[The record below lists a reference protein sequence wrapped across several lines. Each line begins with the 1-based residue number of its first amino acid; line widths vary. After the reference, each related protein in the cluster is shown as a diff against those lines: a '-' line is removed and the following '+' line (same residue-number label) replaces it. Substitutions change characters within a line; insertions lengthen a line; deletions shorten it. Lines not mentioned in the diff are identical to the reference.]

1 MASQQSLDDLKPL
14 DCLIVG
20 GGPAGLTAAIYLRRF
35 YRNVR
40 LFDAGQS
47 RAALIPRSH
56 NYPGFPDGINGN
68 ELLERLRTQLQR
80 YGGEV
85 TPARVERVQR
95 SPDGLFHAET
105 SAGPVVARTLLLA
118 TGVVDLDPD
127 LPGFQAVKEQAL
139 IRYCPICD
147 GFEFSDQRIGV
158 IGSGRHGVKEAIFIR
173 NYSRAMTF
181 IGLTGC
187 AQLTDALR
195 DELTR
200 HQVSVL
206 EGHGTNLSVTDSGAV
221 QLALADGRREEFD
234 VLYCALGTKV
244 RSDLGLSLGAECDD
258 GGCLRVDPHL
268 LCSIDGLYAAGD
280 VTDRL
285 DQIAVATGQAA
296 IAATA
301 IHNRL

>member
-1 MASQQSLDDLKPL
+1 MKDEPL

-20 GGPAGLTAAIYLRRF
+20 AGPAGLTAAIYLRRF
-35 YRNVR
+35 YRDIR
-40 LFDAGQS
+40 LCDAGRS
-47 RAALIPRSH
+47 RASLIPRSH
-56 NYPGFPDGINGN
+56 NYPGFPDGIGGDA
-68 ELLERLRTQLQR
+68 LLERLRTQLQR

-95 SPDGLFHAET
+95 TSDGLFHAET
-105 SAGPVVARTLLLA
+105 SAGPMVARTLLLA
-118 TGVVDLDPD
+118 TGVVDIDPD
-127 LPGFQAVKEQAL
+127 LPGFQNVKEQGL

-181 IGLTGC
+181 IGLTGY

-195 DELTR
+195 DDLTH
-200 HQVSVL
+200 HQVRVQ
-206 EGHGTNLSVTDSGAV
+206 EGHGTSLTVTATGAI
-221 QLALADGRREEFD
+221 QLEFDDGRRDEFD
-234 VLYCALGTKV
+234 VLYCALGTRV
-244 RSDLGLSLGAECDD
+244 RSELALALGAECDD

>member
-1 MASQQSLDDLKPL
+1 MTTEPPL

-20 GGPAGLTAAIYLRRF
+20 AGPAGLTAAIYLRRF
-35 YRNVR
+35 YRDIR
-40 LFDAGQS
+40 LCDAGQS

-56 NYPGFPDGINGN
+56 NYPGFPDGISGD
-68 ELLERLRTQLQR
+68 ELLQRLRTQLRR

-95 SPDGLFHAET
+95 TSDGLFHAET
-105 SAGPVVARTLLLA
+105 SAGPMVARTLLLA
-118 TGVVDLDPD
+118 TGVVDIDPD
-127 LPGFQAVKEQAL
+127 LRGFQDVKEQAL

-187 AQLTDALR
+187 AQLTDTLR
-195 DELTR
+195 DDLTR
-200 HQVSVL
+200 HQVRVL
-206 EGHGTNLSVTDSGAV
+206 EGHGSALSVTATGAV
-221 QLALADGRREEFD
+221 QLAFDDGRCEEFD
-234 VLYCALGTKV
+234 VLYCALGTRV
-244 RSDLGLSLGAECDD
+244 RSDLALALGAECDD

-268 LCSIDGLYAAGD
+268 LCSVDGLYAAGD